1 VPNTAVLVYHSFG
14 GMQNENVALIG
25 ALSHTLLLLF
35 ERKEAKE
42 QAVFLVILCPKGIF
56 VRALRD
62 LEYFLSNHKN

>member
-1 VPNTAVLVYHSFG
+1 
-14 GMQNENVALIG
+14 
-25 ALSHTLLLLF
+25 LSHTLLLLF